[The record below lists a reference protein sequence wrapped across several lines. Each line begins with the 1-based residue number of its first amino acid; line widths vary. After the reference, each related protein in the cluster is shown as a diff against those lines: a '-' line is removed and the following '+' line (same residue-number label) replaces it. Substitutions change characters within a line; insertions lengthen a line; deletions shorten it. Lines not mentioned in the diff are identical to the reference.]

1 MTSTPVFQR
10 KSLQRDTILE
20 VLASTCSHPDAIW
33 IYENV
38 KKQIPNISLGTIYR
52 NLAELSKKGIILE
65 LNAKDNVK
73 NYDATVSHH
82 SHFICSSC
90 GSITDIFN
98 KEQPD
103 STVDGNHIDYMS
115 VMYYGVC
122 KNCLEKSN

>member
-1 MTSTPVFQR
+1 MTSAPLFQR
-10 KSLQRDTILE
+10 KSLQRDAILE
-20 VLASTCSHPDAIW
+20 VLASTTSHPDAIW

-52 NLAELSKKGIILE
+52 NLAELSKRGVILE

-73 NYDATVSHH
+73 NYDATTSAH

-90 GSITDIFN
+90 GEIIDIPASSEHLSN
-98 KEQPD
+98 I
-103 STVDGNHIDYMS
+103 DGNHIDYMS

-122 KNCLEKSN
+122 KHCMEN